1 MDSMDR
7 YYNMSMVDVAYE
19 LMTKKKTAVNFYK
32 LWNEVCQMKKF
43 DEEKRN
49 EKESL
54 FYTNITLDGRF
65 ITVGENNSDLRSGH
79 TFSEVHIDMND
90 IYAEEE
96 DVPEEP
102 EEDVD
107 STIEDDYN

>member
-49 EKESL
+49 EKE
-54 FYTNITLDGRF
+54 NI
-65 ITVGENNSDLRSGH
+65 
-79 TFSEVHIDMND
+79 
-90 IYAEEE
+90 
-96 DVPEEP
+96 
-102 EEDVD
+102 
-107 STIEDDYN
+107 

>member
-54 FYTNITLDGRF
+54 FYTNIT
-65 ITVGENNSDLRSGH
+65 
-79 TFSEVHIDMND
+79 FSEVHIDMND

>member
-1 MDSMDR
+1 MIDYRQS
-7 YYNMSMVDVAYE
+7 SMVDVAFD
-19 LMTKKKTAVNFYK
+19 LMTKKKKPVDFYK
-32 LWNEVCQMKKF
+32 LWQEVSEIKGFNQEDK
-43 DEEKRN
+43 DEN
-49 EKESL
+49 ESL

-65 ITVGENNSDLRSGH
+65 ITVGENNWDLRSRH

-90 IYAEEE
+90 IYADEEE
-96 DVPEEP
+96 DLPEEP

>member
-43 DEEKRN
+43 DEEK
-49 EKESL
+49 KK
-54 FYTNITLDGRF
+54 
-65 ITVGENNSDLRSGH
+65 
-79 TFSEVHIDMND
+79 
-90 IYAEEE
+90 
-96 DVPEEP
+96 
-102 EEDVD
+102 
-107 STIEDDYN
+107 

>member
-43 DEEKRN
+43 DEEKEMKKN
-49 EKESL
+49 HYFIL
-54 FYTNITLDGRF
+54 TL
-65 ITVGENNSDLRSGH
+65 L
-79 TFSEVHIDMND
+79 
-90 IYAEEE
+90 
-96 DVPEEP
+96 
-102 EEDVD
+102 
-107 STIEDDYN
+107 